1 MEKFYLPIATTLQM
15 KFTMEFA
22 PLKCACIST
31 FHRLL
36 IWLAS
41 SYIFGIPRNR
51 KHVEI
56 VAWMT
61 TLLVIEIRHVA
72 LIVISPVTATAI
84 VLNHHYVHYANQYQ
98 PFGCPSFCALRKRR
112 KPSITAARSA
122 EIAAKM
128 AIRKIAES
136 RSEESKIAGR
146 VTAMRT
152 DGTSHATDPPEDLG
166 TLTTMMDRLMFL
178 IDVSTAINT
187 MFQNE

>member
-56 VAWMT
+56 VAWMP

-84 VLNHHYVHYANQYQ
+84 VLNQHYVHYEISINLLAAH
-98 PFGCPSFCALRKRR
+98 PFVL
-112 KPSITAARSA
+112 
-122 EIAAKM
+122 
-128 AIRKIAES
+128 
-136 RSEESKIAGR
+136 
-146 VTAMRT
+146 
-152 DGTSHATDPPEDLG
+152 
-166 TLTTMMDRLMFL
+166 
-178 IDVSTAINT
+178 
-187 MFQNE
+187 